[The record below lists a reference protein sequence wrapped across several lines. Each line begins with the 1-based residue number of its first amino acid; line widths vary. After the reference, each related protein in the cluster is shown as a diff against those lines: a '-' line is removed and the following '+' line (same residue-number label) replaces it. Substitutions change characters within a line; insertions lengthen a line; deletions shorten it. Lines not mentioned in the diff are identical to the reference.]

1 MQNQSTNNTQKMEG
15 IIIDNNGVY
24 KCKVGRKIYDTPSE
38 FYKACMPKYQNFSYK
53 YLDIKLTNKQ
63 NWLNLQNYKKSK
75 YPKKIRGWSKKLF
88 HIGDKVRKSL
98 HKNIKS
104 NTKKYKREVDNI
116 VEERIKT
123 EYEEKN
129 GELEEEELVEEE
141 EEDEKE
147 EEVENNKTKIDK
159 ICVSID
165 NCIKSHAFEN
175 IKEVIKTLTLDDAYM
190 LFYSNDSKYS
200 KTNINK
206 NFQECDLDI
215 FRAKPNKPIE
225 EKANKFHQLTKFKT
239 IKYISDI
246 ESLMEQHIKYGI
258 IEINRLKRCAEVFKK
273 LYNIYI
279 SNYTHALSMNENLDY
294 EQTNEKN
301 KVLQNNYNKL
311 TNDTTIHIKQTS
323 ENINDMQNKFRDILL
338 LNMKRLDNTMKSLY
352 SKNKEIKD
360 LEEFIINIKKDK

>member
-15 IIIDNNGVY
+15 IIIIDNNGVY

-38 FYKACMPKYQNFSYK
+38 FYRACMPKYQNFSYK

-75 YPKKIRGWSKKLF
+75 YPKIIRGWSKKLF

-116 VEERIKT
+116 GEERIKT

-141 EEDEKE
+141 EIDEL
-147 EEVENNKTKIDK
+147 ENNKTNIDK

-215 FRAKPNKPIE
+215 FKPKI
-225 EKANKFHQLTKFKT
+225 
-239 IKYISDI
+239 
-246 ESLMEQHIKYGI
+246 
-258 IEINRLKRCAEVFKK
+258 
-273 LYNIYI
+273 
-279 SNYTHALSMNENLDY
+279 
-294 EQTNEKN
+294 
-301 KVLQNNYNKL
+301 
-311 TNDTTIHIKQTS
+311 
-323 ENINDMQNKFRDILL
+323 
-338 LNMKRLDNTMKSLY
+338 
-352 SKNKEIKD
+352 NKEKRNPIMIK
-360 LEEFIINIKKDK
+360 N